1 MSYSISKVAEMM
13 NIAPSTLRYYD
24 REGLIP
30 DVKRVRGIRVFE
42 DKDFAWLRVLNCLKN
57 TGMPIKRIK
66 EYVELAKLGD
76 ASLERRYELI
86 REQRRYVQEQIDRLN
101 YYMQELDFKD
111 WYYRAAIKA
120 GSEDAVRI
128 SDYEATLEPDRIP
141 KKNRKTDMKSEAG
154 EK

>member
-1 MSYSISKVAEMM
+1 MPYSISKVAEMM

-120 GSEDAVRI
+120 GREDAVRI

>member
-1 MSYSISKVAEMM
+1 MPYSISKVAEMM